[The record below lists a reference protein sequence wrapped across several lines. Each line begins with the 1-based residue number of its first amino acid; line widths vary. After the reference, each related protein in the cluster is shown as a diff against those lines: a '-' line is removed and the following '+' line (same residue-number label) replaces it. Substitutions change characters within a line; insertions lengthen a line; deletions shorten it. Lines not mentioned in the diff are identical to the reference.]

1 MAEAATPSSKSESM
15 TPSVPANSG
24 QYIDITQKTSLR
36 MDLEMSGVL
45 GGRRFLRS
53 EQASK

>member
-36 MDLEMSGVL
+36 MGLEMSGV
-45 GGRRFLRS
+45 
-53 EQASK
+53 ASWTSVFAFKAGK